1 MLSAMLTQHGEYA
14 AEPMRAAIIKT
25 KIRRALADG
34 KHRTSK
40 QRERMTV
47 QSILIVEDEAAI
59 ADGIAYALRTE
70 GFSAQH
76 VMLGEAALATL
87 RQEPIQLVI
96 LDVGLPDMSGFEVCR
111 RLRQFS
117 DVPVIFLT
125 ARSDEIDRVV
135 GLEIG
140 ADDYVTKPFSPR
152 ELVARVRV
160 ILRRLGKSA
169 NGVSPGAKP
178 PSTFEL
184 RSKEARIAY
193 HGALLE
199 LTRYEYLLLN
209 TLLEQPGHL
218 LSRAQLM
225 DRVWAGAED
234 TLERTVD
241 AHVKSLRA
249 KLLAIDAAADPIQT
263 HRGMGYSI
271 KLA

>member
-1 MLSAMLTQHGEYA
+1 M
-14 AEPMRAAIIKT
+14 
-25 KIRRALADG
+25 
-34 KHRTSK
+34 
-40 QRERMTV
+40 V
-47 QSILIVEDEAAI
+47 QKSILIVEDEPAI

-70 GFSAQH
+70 GFAPHH
-76 VMLGEAALATL
+76 VTLGEAALEAL
-87 RQEPIQLVI
+87 RDGAFELAI
-96 LDVGLPDMSGFEVCR
+96 LDVGLPDVSGFEVCR

-117 DVPVIFLT
+117 EVPVIFLT

-160 ILRRLGKSA
+160 ILRRIEKVEA
-169 NGVSPGAKP
+169 ASPEVRQT
-178 PSTFEL
+178 SVFDL

-193 HGALLE
+193 RGTLLE
-199 LTRYEYLLLN
+199 LTRYEYLLLK
-209 TLLEQPGHL
+209 TLLEHPGHV

-225 DRVWAGAED
+225 DHVWQDAED

-249 KLLAIDAAADPIQT
+249 KLRVIDAAADPIQT

-271 KLA
+271 NPA